1 MPRSGWP
8 VAIVL
13 AAAPLSGQQ
22 PAPVSN
28 ASPTHSSDSRGPAK
42 PTLTSADYA
51 KWETL
56 GAGALSRDGKWV
68 AYDFRRGNGTTE
80 LHYRAFDSDKD
91 RFARSATNPQFSGNS
106 RWLLY
111 TITPDTAGGRGGR
124 GGRAGGAGGR
134 GGGGAPGENG
144 AAPNRNKVGVVDLR
158 TGVVTTLDD
167 VQSYAMSGDGS
178 HVALRRYPAAGRR
191 AADVIVRDLDA
202 GTELAFGNVSESSWS
217 EDAAGAMLAMTIDVD
232 GRTGNGVQVLDT
244 RTGAIRSLDASDA
257 TYTGLTWRAHSDD
270 LAAMRSKTDSAFAD
284 TAYAVLAWH
293 KVGGGGGEAATKQVY
308 DFSNDRSF
316 PPGLR
321 VAAYRT
327 PTWSDDGATLFFGV
341 APREAKV
348 TPDRRAPGELPP
360 AKVQVWHWK
369 DVREFHQQEVNA
381 GQDRSRTTL
390 VAWHIGEP
398 SVVRLSADPLET
410 VQLSANGAAALAT
423 DEGPYAREYM
433 SGRQYRD
440 VYSVDVTSGKRTKI
454 LTRSLYGA
462 TLSPSGRYAAYQQD
476 GQWNVIDLKSGTRT
490 NLTGKLKVG
499 FVNAEDDHPVPE
511 RRAYGLTGFTT
522 GEKSVLVN
530 DRFDIWQ
537 IPIDGSPATRLT
549 KGREDS
555 TVYRCVNEGGG
566 FGGGGG
572 GRGGRGGGAARLTPC
587 QLDGEGSGRAI
598 DASKP
603 LVLSATGEYSKK
615 SGYTRLTV
623 GQPAQQ
629 LVWLDKSVTN
639 LRRAEN
645 ADVFLLEE
653 QTADESPN
661 YFVAGPSLANAK
673 RVSNTNAFQSDYAWP
688 KQVLMNYSNKRG
700 DKLQM
705 MLTYPANYEP
715 GKKYPMVVYYYEKLS
730 QGFHAYLTPNERN
743 PYNTSVFTQN
753 GYFVLRPD
761 IVFQARNP
769 GYSGLDCVT
778 SAVAAVEAKVADID
792 AKHVG
797 NMGHSWG
804 GYQSAFYAVHNHGTF
819 AASIAGAPLTDLI
832 SMYGYTS
839 GNSGLPETGHYETS
853 QERMQVPLWEDPQAY
868 IRNSTVYAVDSLHTP
883 LLLEEGDADGN
894 VNHFQS
900 EELYNFG
907 RRLGTQV
914 VYLVYEGENHN
925 VARPES
931 QADYLHRQLEWF
943 GYFLKGDP
951 PAPWITDGETYLA
964 RQKILKD
971 GTTAPGAAAVQAG
984 SATGRGGRP

>member
-1 MPRSGWP
+1 MPRFGSF

-13 AAAPLSGQQ
+13 VATPICAQQ
-22 PAPVSN
+22 PHAP
-28 ASPTHSSDSRGPAK
+28 AR

-56 GAGALSRDGKWV
+56 GAGALSPDGKWV
-68 AYDFRRGNGTTE
+68 AYDFRRANGTTE
-80 LHYRAFDSDKD
+80 LRYRAVDANQEQS
-91 RFARSATNPQFSGNS
+91 ARSGNGAQFTANS
-106 RWLLY
+106 RWMLY

-124 GGRAGGAGGR
+124 GGRAGGGGR
-134 GGGGAPGENG
+134 GGGGAPAE
-144 AAPNRNKVGVVDLR
+144 AAPAPNRNKVAVVDLKSGS
-158 TGVVTTLDD
+158 TTTLDD
-167 VQSYAMSGDGS
+167 IQSYSLNADGS
-178 HVALRRYPAAGRR
+178 HVALRRYPPAGRR
-191 AADVIVRDLDA
+191 AADLIVRDLET
-202 GTELAFGNVSESSWS
+202 GSELAFGNVLESSWS
-217 EDAAGAMLAMTIDVD
+217 DDGSMLAMAIDVD
-232 GRTGNGVQVLDT
+232 GRTGNGVQVLNT
-244 RTGAIRSLDASDA
+244 KTGAIRSLDASDA
-257 TYTGLTWRAHSDD
+257 LYTGLAWRPHSDD
-270 LAAMRSKTDSAFAD
+270 LAAMRSKPDSAFAD
-284 TAYAVLAWH
+284 TAFAVIAWH
-293 KVGGGGGEAATKQVY
+293 GVGATATKQTY

-316 PPGLR
+316 PAGER
-321 VAAYRT
+321 VASYRA
-327 PTWSDDGATLFFGV
+327 PVWSEDGATLVFGI
-341 APREAKV
+341 APREPKA
-348 TPDRRAPGELPP
+348 TPERRAPGELPP

-369 DVREFHQQEVNA
+369 DVREFHQQEVSAN
-381 GQDRSRTTL
+381 QDRSRTTL
-390 VAWHIGEP
+390 VAWHVGSP
-398 SVVRLSADPLET
+398 SVVRLGADPLET
-410 VQLSANGAAALAT
+410 VQLSENGASALAT

-440 VYSVDVTSGKRTKI
+440 VYAIDVATGKRTKL
-454 LTRSLYGA
+454 LTKSLYGA

-476 GQWNVIDLKSGTRT
+476 GQWMVADLTNGART

-499 FVNAEDDHPVPE
+499 FVNTEDDHPVPE
-511 RRAYGLTGFTT
+511 RRAYGLAGFTT

-537 IPIDGSPATRLT
+537 VAVDGSSATRLT
-549 KGREDS
+549 RGREDS

-572 GRGGRGGGAARLTPC
+572 GRGGFAGARTTPC
-587 QLDGEGSGRAI
+587 QLEGEGRTI

-603 LVLSATGEYSKK
+603 LVLSATGEFNKK
-615 SGYTRLTV
+615 SGYSRLTI
-623 GQPAQQ
+623 GQPAQR
-629 LVWLDKSVTN
+629 LVWLDKSVTA
-639 LRRAEN
+639 LRRAKN

-653 QTADESPN
+653 QTAQESPN
-661 YFVAGPSLANAK
+661 YFLAGSSLADAK
-673 RVSNTNAFQSDYAWP
+673 RVSQTNAFQTDFAWP

-730 QGFHAYLTPNERN
+730 QGFHQYLMPNERN
-743 PYNTSVFTQN
+743 PYNISVFAQN

-778 SAVAAVEAKVADID
+778 SAVAAVESKIADID

-907 RRLGTQV
+907 RRLGKQV

-951 PAPWITDGETYLA
+951 PARWITDGETYLA

-971 GTTAPGAAAVQAG
+971 GTTAPGAGAVQAG
-984 SATGRGGRP
+984 SAAGRGGRP

>member
-1 MPRSGWP
+1 MPSPFRTALV
-8 VAIVL
+8 VAV
-13 AAAPLSGQQ
+13 AMPLGAQQ
-22 PAPVSN
+22 P
-28 ASPTHSSDSRGPAK
+28 HSAAK
-42 PTLTSADYA
+42 PTLASADYA

-56 GAGALSRDGKWV
+56 GAGALSPDGKWV
-68 AYDFRRGNGTTE
+68 AYDFRRGSGTTE
-80 LHYRAFDSDKD
+80 LRYRAVSADKEQT
-91 RFARSATNPQFSGNS
+91 ARSATTPQFTSNS

-124 GGRAGGAGGR
+124 GGRAGAGGR
-134 GGGGAPGENG
+134 GGAGPAEGG

-158 TGVVTTLDD
+158 TGTLTTLDD
-167 VQSYAMSGDGS
+167 VQSYALSNDGS
-178 HVALRRYPAAGRR
+178 HVALRRYPAPGRR

-202 GTELAFGNVSESSWS
+202 GTELTFGNVSESSWN
-217 EDAAGAMLAMTIDVD
+217 DDGALLAMTIDVD
-232 GRTGNGVQVLDT
+232 GHTGNGVQVLDV
-244 RTGAIRSLDASDA
+244 RSGVVRSLDASDA
-257 TYTGLTWRAHSDD
+257 TYTGLGWRSHAED
-270 LAAMRSKTDSAFAD
+270 LVAMRSKADSAFAD
-284 TAYAVLAWH
+284 TAYAVLAWRG
-293 KVGGGGGEAATKQVY
+293 VGSAATKQLY
-308 DFSNDRSF
+308 DFSNDRGF
-316 PPGLR
+316 PAGLR
-321 VAAYRT
+321 VAAYRA
-327 PTWSDDGATLFFGV
+327 PAWSDDGSTLFFGV
-341 APREAKV
+341 APREPKV

-360 AKVQVWHWK
+360 ARVQVWHWK
-369 DVREFHQQEVNA
+369 DVREFHQQEVSAN
-381 GQDRSRTTL
+381 QDRSRTTL
-390 VAWHIGEP
+390 VAWHVGGP
-398 SVVRLSADPLET
+398 SVVRLSDDPLET
-410 VQLSANGAAALAT
+410 VQLSENGAAALAT
-423 DEGPYAREYM
+423 DEGPYAKEFM

-440 VYSVDVTSGKRTKI
+440 VYAVDVATGKRTKI
-454 LTRSLYGA
+454 LTKSLYGA
-462 TLSPSGRYAAYQQD
+462 SLSPSGRYATYQQD
-476 GQWNVIDLKSGTRT
+476 GQWMVLDLQSGTRT

-511 RRAYGLTGFTT
+511 RRAYGLGGFTT

-537 IPIDGSPATRLT
+537 IAIDGSSATRLT
-549 KGREDS
+549 RGREDS

-572 GRGGRGGGAARLTPC
+572 GGRGGFGGARATPC
-587 QLDGEGSGRAI
+587 ELEGEGRTI
-598 DASKP
+598 DVSKP
-603 LVLSATGEYSKK
+603 LVLSATGEYNKK
-615 SGYTRLTV
+615 SGYSRLTI

-639 LRRAEN
+639 LRRAKN

-653 QTADESPN
+653 QAAEESPN
-661 YFVAGPSLANAK
+661 YFVAGPSLADAK
-673 RVSNTNAFQSDYAWP
+673 RVSQTNAFQGDYAWG
-688 KQVLMNYSNKRG
+688 KQVLMNYTNKRG

-705 MLTYPANYEP
+705 MLTYPASYEP

-730 QGFHAYLTPNERN
+730 QGFHQYLMPNERN
-743 PYNTSVFTQN
+743 PYNTEVFSQN

-778 SAVAAVEAKVADID
+778 SAVAAVESKVADID
-792 AKHVG
+792 AKRVG

-868 IRNSTVYAVDSLHTP
+868 IRNSTVYSVDSLHTP

-907 RRLGTQV
+907 RRLGKQV

-951 PAPWITDGETYLA
+951 PAAWITDGESYLA

-971 GTTAPGAAAVQAG
+971 GATAPGAGAVQAG
-984 SATGRGGRP
+984 STAGRGGGRP